1 IMAASKQIRVAPVT
15 LEDSESG
22 SRLPEQDSVDDSG
35 VLDNRLSLS
44 LAALIRRDR
53 PDKLAA
59 ELELAQ
65 IPPDRL
71 LHHRLTFNMPS
82 SSDAETESGRMHHLA
97 VHYSAGRTLEFLV
110 RKTLTSCCCWKSLAV
125 LDDADG
131 SNLLHSLAKARVLRE
146 GRRGG
151 EPSEAELQLL
161 DEFESGA
168 FKILAEVGEPNCSCD
183 KETAAGYC
191 GLPVGTEQPK
201 SFLHAL
207 CLMENK
213 AGLRPIEFAMQI
225 GAYSTFQKIAE
236 VDNYIKIEEHLTGTR
251 VYKKYNLSEYDVTF
265 GVRRS
270 KTPILMLNETRMQQ
284 VPALRRSNL
293 MQAGLLVDK
302 WINTIYL
309 DMRWTYLVVSMFFG
323 FLLFQLTPLTFNFK
337 MIVAMAQH
345 AYELDKG
352 FDDFANEIKEA
363 FLPNMNANANSS
375 NARNEDAVRSACP
388 QIT

>member
-1 IMAASKQIRVAPVT
+1 
-15 LEDSESG
+15 
-22 SRLPEQDSVDDSG
+22 
-35 VLDNRLSLS
+35 
-44 LAALIRRDR
+44 
-53 PDKLAA
+53 
-59 ELELAQ
+59 
-65 IPPDRL
+65 
-71 LHHRLTFNMPS
+71 
-82 SSDAETESGRMHHLA
+82 
-97 VHYSAGRTLEFLV
+97 HYSAGQTLEFLV
-110 RKTLTSCCCWKSLAV
+110 RKTLADCCCWKSLAV

-251 VYKKYNLSEYDVTF
+251 VYKKYNLSEYDMTS
-265 GVRRS
+265 GVRRG

-302 WINTIYL
+302 WIDLMYRDL
-309 DMRWTYLVVSMFFG
+309 MWTYL
-323 FLLFQLTPLTFNFK
+323 L
-337 MIVAMAQH
+337 A
-345 AYELDKG
+345 
-352 FDDFANEIKEA
+352 
-363 FLPNMNANANSS
+363 
-375 NARNEDAVRSACP
+375 
-388 QIT
+388 